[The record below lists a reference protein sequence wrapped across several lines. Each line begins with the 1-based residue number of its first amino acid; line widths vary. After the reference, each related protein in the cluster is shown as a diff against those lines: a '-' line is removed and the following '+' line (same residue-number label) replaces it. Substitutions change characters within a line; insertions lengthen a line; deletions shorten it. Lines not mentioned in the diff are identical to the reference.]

1 MTLQVSL
8 VVPEGE
14 VWAGPAGMVIAKTK
28 DGDIGVLTGH
38 SPVLGIL
45 AEGSLVRIVPEGGED
60 AAAEGATVIAAVNG
74 GFFSVA
80 DDRVS
85 VLAREA
91 QIGGDVDT
99 SAIRAAVSGG
109 FLSVADDRVSIL
121 AAQAELAGEV
131 NVEQTRA
138 ELAAALAEATPG
150 ADDSPAVR
158 YARARLRAADS
169 QD

>member
-1 MTLQVSL
+1 VTLQVSL

-14 VWAGPAGMVIAKTK
+14 VWAGPAEMVIAKTR

-45 AEGSLVRIVPEGGED
+45 VEGSLVRIVPEGSADGS
-60 AAAEGATVIAAVNG
+60 AEGSAVVAAVNG

-91 QIGGDVDT
+91 QLGGEVD
-99 SAIRAAVSGG
+99 SRAIRAA
-109 FLSVADDRVSIL
+109 LDEAL
-121 AAQAELAGEV
+121 
-131 NVEQTRA
+131 QTP
-138 ELAAALAEATPG
+138 EATAEG
-150 ADDSPAVR
+150 DEESSDAR
-158 YARARLRAADS
+158 YYRALLRAAGEPADGA
-169 QD
+169 

>member
-1 MTLQVSL
+1 VTLQVSL

-45 AEGSLVRIVPEGGED
+45 AEGSLVRIVPEGGD
-60 AAAEGATVIAAVNG
+60 DSAAEGAMVIAAVNG

-99 SAIRAAVSGG
+99 SATRAALEEALQNPDVT
-109 FLSVADDRVSIL
+109 DDGDDEDS
-121 AAQAELAGEV
+121 AQ
-131 NVEQTRA
+131 
-138 ELAAALAEATPG
+138 
-150 ADDSPAVR
+150 VR
-158 YARARLRAADS
+158 YFRALLRAAGQPADGA
-169 QD
+169 

>member
-14 VWAGPAGMVIAKTK
+14 VWAGPAGMVIAKTR

-38 SPVLGIL
+38 SPVLGIMV
-45 AEGSLVRIVPEGGED
+45 EGSLVRILPESGADG
-60 AAAEGATVIAAVNG
+60 AAEGAEVVAAVNG

-91 QIGGDVDT
+91 QIGGDVDA
-99 SAIRAAVSGG
+99 SAIRAALEEALQNPDVP
-109 FLSVADDRVSIL
+109 AD
-121 AAQAELAGEV
+121 G
-131 NVEQTRA
+131 
-138 ELAAALAEATPG
+138 
-150 ADDSPAVR
+150 DDEESSQVR
-158 YARARLRAADS
+158 YFRALLRAAGQPADGA
-169 QD
+169 

>member
-1 MTLQVSL
+1 VTLQVSL

-14 VWAGPAGMVIAKTK
+14 VWAGPAEMVIAKTR

-45 AEGSLVRIVPEGGED
+45 VEGSLVRILPEG
-60 AAAEGATVIAAVNG
+60 AADGSAEGSAVVAAVNG

-91 QIGGDVDT
+91 QLGGEVD
-99 SAIRAAVSGG
+99 SRAIRAA
-109 FLSVADDRVSIL
+109 LDEAL
-121 AAQAELAGEV
+121 
-131 NVEQTRA
+131 QTP
-138 ELAAALAEATPG
+138 EATAEG
-150 ADDSPAVR
+150 DEESSDAR
-158 YARARLRAADS
+158 YYRALLRAAGEPADGA
-169 QD
+169 

>member
-1 MTLQVSL
+1 MSL

-14 VWAGPAGMVIAKTK
+14 VWAGPAEMVIAKTR

-45 AEGSLVRIVPEGGED
+45 VEGSLVRILPEGTADGS
-60 AAAEGATVIAAVNG
+60 AEGSAVVAAVNG

-91 QIGGDVDT
+91 QLGGEVD
-99 SAIRAAVSGG
+99 SRAIRAA
-109 FLSVADDRVSIL
+109 LD
-121 AAQAELAGEV
+121 E
-131 NVEQTRA
+131 
-138 ELAAALAEATPG
+138 ALQDPEATAEG
-150 ADDSPAVR
+150 DEESSDAR
-158 YARARLRAADS
+158 YYRALLRAAGEPADGA
-169 QD
+169 

>member
-1 MTLQVSL
+1 VTLQVSL

-45 AEGSLVRIVPEGGED
+45 ADGSLVRIVPEGGED
-60 AAAEGATVIAAVNG
+60 GAAEGATVVAAVTG

-91 QIGGDVDT
+91 QLGGDVDA
-99 SAIRAAVSGG
+99 SATRAALEEALQNPDVTGDG
-109 FLSVADDRVSIL
+109 DDEESS
-121 AAQAELAGEV
+121 Q
-131 NVEQTRA
+131 
-138 ELAAALAEATPG
+138 
-150 ADDSPAVR
+150 VR
-158 YARARLRAADS
+158 YFRALLRAAGEPADGA
-169 QD
+169 

>member
-14 VWAGPAGMVIAKTK
+14 VWAGPAGMVIAKTR

-38 SPVLGIL
+38 SPVLGIMV
-45 AEGSLVRIVPEGGED
+45 EGSLVRILPESGADG
-60 AAAEGATVIAAVNG
+60 AAEGAEVVAAVNG

-99 SAIRAAVSGG
+99 SAIRAALEEALQSPDVS
-109 FLSVADDRVSIL
+109 AD
-121 AAQAELAGEV
+121 G
-131 NVEQTRA
+131 
-138 ELAAALAEATPG
+138 
-150 ADDSPAVR
+150 DDEESSQVR
-158 YARARLRAADS
+158 YFKALLRAAGQPADGG
-169 QD
+169 

>member
-1 MTLQVSL
+1 VTLQVSL

-14 VWAGPAGMVIAKTK
+14 VWAGPAGMVIAKTR

-38 SPVLGIL
+38 SPVLGIMV
-45 AEGSLVRIVPEGGED
+45 EGSLVRILPEGGAD
-60 AAAEGATVIAAVNG
+60 GAAEGAEVVAAVNG

-99 SAIRAAVSGG
+99 SAIRAALEEALQNPDVPAAG
-109 FLSVADDRVSIL
+109 DDEESSQIRYF
-121 AAQAELAGEV
+121 
-131 NVEQTRA
+131 RA
-138 ELAAALAEATPG
+138 L
-150 ADDSPAVR
+150 
-158 YARARLRAADS
+158 LRAAGQPADGA
-169 QD
+169 

>member
-1 MTLQVSL
+1 VTLQVSL

-60 AAAEGATVIAAVNG
+60 GAAEGATVVAAVNG

-91 QIGGDVDT
+91 QIGGDVDA
-99 SAIRAAVSGG
+99 SATRAALEEALQNPDVTGEG
-109 FLSVADDRVSIL
+109 DDEESS
-121 AAQAELAGEV
+121 Q
-131 NVEQTRA
+131 
-138 ELAAALAEATPG
+138 
-150 ADDSPAVR
+150 VR
-158 YARARLRAADS
+158 YFRALLRAAGEPADGA
-169 QD
+169 

>member
-1 MTLQVSL
+1 MSL

-14 VWAGPAGMVIAKTK
+14 VWAGPAGMVIAKTQ

-45 AEGSLVRIVPEGGED
+45 AAGSLVRILPEGGED
-60 AAAEGATVIAAVNG
+60 GAADGAAVVAAVNG

-91 QIGGDVDT
+91 EVGGDVDA
-99 SAIRAAVSGG
+99 SAARAALDEALQNPDS
-109 FLSVADDRVSIL
+109 S
-121 AAQAELAGEV
+121 AEGDEESSEV
-131 NVEQTRA
+131 QYLRA
-138 ELAAALAEATPG
+138 L
-150 ADDSPAVR
+150 
-158 YARARLRAADS
+158 LRAAGQPADGA
-169 QD
+169 

>member
-1 MTLQVSL
+1 VTLQVSL

-14 VWAGPAGMVIAKTK
+14 VWAGPAGMVIAKTQ

-45 AEGSLVRIVPEGGED
+45 VEGSLVRILPEGGED
-60 AAAEGATVIAAVNG
+60 GAAEGATVVAAING

-91 QIGGDVDT
+91 QLGGDVDA
-99 SAIRAAVSGG
+99 SA
-109 FLSVADDRVSIL
+109 
-121 AAQAELAGEV
+121 
-131 NVEQTRA
+131 TRT
-138 ELAAALAEATPG
+138 ALEESLQNAEASAEG
-150 ADDSPAVR
+150 DEESSDVR
-158 YARARLRAADS
+158 YFRALLRAAGEPADGA
-169 QD
+169 

>member
-1 MTLQVSL
+1 VTLQVSL

-14 VWAGPAGMVIAKTK
+14 VWAGPAEMVIAKTR

-45 AEGSLVRIVPEGGED
+45 VEGSLVRILPEGTADGS
-60 AAAEGATVIAAVNG
+60 AEGSAVVAAVNG

-91 QIGGDVDT
+91 QLGADVDARAT
-99 SAIRAAVSGG
+99 RAA
-109 FLSVADDRVSIL
+109 LD
-121 AAQAELAGEV
+121 E
-131 NVEQTRA
+131 
-138 ELAAALAEATPG
+138 ALQKPEATAEG
-150 ADDSPAVR
+150 DDEESSDAQ
-158 YARARLRAADS
+158 YYRALLRAAGEPADGA
-169 QD
+169 

>member
-14 VWAGPAGMVIAKTK
+14 VWAGPAEMVIAKTQ

-45 AEGSLVRIVPEGGED
+45 VEGSLVRIVPEGGGD
-60 AAAEGATVIAAVNG
+60 GAAEGSTVVAAING

-91 QIGGDVDT
+91 QMGGDVDA
-99 SAIRAAVSGG
+99 SAIRSALEEALQNPDVTGDG
-109 FLSVADDRVSIL
+109 DDEESSQIRYF
-121 AAQAELAGEV
+121 
-131 NVEQTRA
+131 RA
-138 ELAAALAEATPG
+138 L
-150 ADDSPAVR
+150 
-158 YARARLRAADS
+158 LRAAGQPADGA
-169 QD
+169 

>member
-1 MTLQVSL
+1 VTLQVSL

-14 VWAGPAGMVIAKTK
+14 VWAGPAGMVIAKTR

-45 AEGSLVRIVPEGGED
+45 AEGSLVRILPEGNADG
-60 AAAEGATVIAAVNG
+60 AAEGDAVVAAVNG

-99 SAIRAAVSGG
+99 SAIRAALEEALQNPDVPSAG
-109 FLSVADDRVSIL
+109 DDEESSQIRYF
-121 AAQAELAGEV
+121 
-131 NVEQTRA
+131 RA
-138 ELAAALAEATPG
+138 L
-150 ADDSPAVR
+150 
-158 YARARLRAADS
+158 LRAAGQPADGA
-169 QD
+169 

>member
-14 VWAGPAGMVIAKTK
+14 VWAGPAGMVIAKTR

-38 SPVLGIL
+38 SPVLGII
-45 AEGSLVRIVPEGGED
+45 AEGSLVRIIPEASPD
-60 AAAEGATVIAAVNG
+60 AAEGAVVVAAVNG

-91 QIGGDVDT
+91 QIGGDVDA
-99 SAIRAAVSGG
+99 SAIRAALEEALQNPDVP
-109 FLSVADDRVSIL
+109 AD
-121 AAQAELAGEV
+121 G
-131 NVEQTRA
+131 
-138 ELAAALAEATPG
+138 
-150 ADDSPAVR
+150 DDEESSQVR
-158 YARARLRAADS
+158 YFRALLRAAGQPADGA
-169 QD
+169 